1 MSELEFPENQPA
13 LWIKTFPRLKPDG
26 HKYDRGHA
34 LIFSGGL
41 EGIGAARLSAR
52 AALRAG
58 AGLVTLVCPEA
69 ALSAHA
75 ARGPDALMVRHAD
88 DVAEWQKQLADSRIT
103 SILIGPAFGVG
114 QRTCDAVGVVLQ
126 ARRTAVL
133 DADALTSFSG
143 SPEQLF
149 EYIRRSGPVVL
160 TPHSGEFR
168 RLFGNDIAD
177 LPREKGVQLAATL
190 SGATVVLKG
199 AKTLICEPEGR
210 LVESTNGVA
219 DLATAGSGD
228 VLAGLVAGLLAQGMP
243 AFEAACAGVWLHGEA
258 GKSVGAGLIAD
269 DLPEAILPFLRT
281 LRHQATR

>member
-1 MSELEFPENQPA
+1 MLESEFPENQPA
-13 LWIKTFPRLKPDG
+13 LWIERFPSPKPDG

-34 LIFSGGL
+34 LVFSGGL
-41 EGIGAARLSAR
+41 ESVGAARLSAR
-52 AALRAG
+52 AALRVG
-58 AGLVTLVCPEA
+58 AGLVTLVCPEV
-69 ALSAHA
+69 ALSAHV

-88 DVAEWQKQLADSRIT
+88 DVAEWHEHLADSRIT
-103 SILIGPAFGVG
+103 SILIGPAFGIG

-126 ARRTAVL
+126 ARRAAVL
-133 DADALTSFSG
+133 DADALTSFSR

-149 EYIRRSGPVVL
+149 EYIGRSGPVVL

-177 LPREKGVQLAATL
+177 LPREKGVQIAATL
-190 SGATVVLKG
+190 SGAVVVLKG
-199 AKTLICEPEGR
+199 AKTLICGAEGR
-210 LVESTNGVA
+210 LVVSTNGVA

-269 DLPEAILPFLRT
+269 DLPEAILPFLRK
-281 LRHQATR
+281 LRHQATS